1 MKQREA
7 PLELEKNLGKT
18 MVVQNTS
25 GRGPGVP
32 GFYCETCNRTYKDS
46 NAYLDH
52 INGRAREFFPYH
64 LRADSTTQTTNLSP
78 TTDLRALGQT
88 TKISRSTVE
97 QVRARIQML
106 REKTKE
112 ASNAKSYD
120 FEQRLAEIKAK
131 EADLRTEKRKQ
142 KQVEKDKARAE
153 LAKGFAA
160 PQDGDDM
167 MKMMGFSGFGS
178 SKK

>member
-1 MKQREA
+1 MARPWLCRILA
-7 PLELEKNLGKT
+7 DVDPGSLGFIAKPAT
-18 MVVQNTS
+18 ARTRTATLTWITS
-25 GRGPGVP
+25 TGEPVSP
-32 GFYCETCNRTYKDS
+32 
-46 NAYLDH
+46 
-52 INGRAREFFPYH
+52 
-64 LRADSTTQTTNLSP
+64 LSP
-78 TTDLRALGQT
+78 PVSRAGHHSRSTDLRALGQT

-112 ASNAKSYD
+112 ASNAKSFD

-131 EADLRTEKRKQ
+131 EAGLRAEKRKQ
-142 KQVEKDKARAE
+142 KQAEKDRARAE
-153 LAKGFAA
+153 LAKDIPP
-160 PQDGDDM
+160 PQEEEDM

>member
-1 MKQREA
+1 ME
-7 PLELEKNLGKT
+7 ELVSRIL
-18 MVVQNTS
+18 S
-25 GRGPGVP
+25 YIS
-32 GFYCETCNRTYKDS
+32 F
-46 NAYLDH
+46 A
-52 INGRAREFFPYH
+52 IRAGHHHSR
-64 LRADSTTQTTNLSP
+64 R
-78 TTDLRALGQT
+78 TDLRALGQT

-120 FEQRLAEIKAK
+120 FEQRLAEIKEK
-131 EADLRTEKRKQ
+131 EADLRTEKLKLKRA
-142 KQVEKDKARAE
+142 EKEKARAE
-153 LAKGFAA
+153 LAKDFSV
-160 PQDGDDM
+160 PQEEEEDM